1 MQPNILFIT
10 ADQWRGECLSHA
22 GHPMVK
28 TPHLDA
34 LAAEGVSFRKH
45 FANCVP
51 CAPSRASIH
60 TGMYLQN
67 HRSGTNMTPLD
78 RRHTNW
84 ALELRKAGY
93 DPVLLGYTDT
103 VPDPRYHAEND
114 PALMNWEG
122 VLPGIK
128 TILDMNTDP
137 GEWYSY
143 CKAKGYDVPAM
154 KAMLYALREG
164 GPDWEEGADA
174 PKPLS
179 IHKDDNDTAFLFD
192 RTMDYIGHQRTPW
205 AVHLSVMR
213 PHPPWVASEP
223 YNALYDPEDV
233 PGFTRA
239 ATRDDESEQ
248 HPWLAYQ
255 LSRHTYQAPENE
267 KALRR
272 HKAVY
277 YGLMTEV
284 DHHMGRL
291 VQYLKAHDLYD
302 NTLIVFTSDH
312 GEQMGDHWLR
322 GKSGYFDG
330 SYHIPLIVRDPR
342 RTADTT
348 RGTQVTSFTENV
360 DLMPTLLTHAGV
372 ELPVQCDGAALQPF
386 LENGEAPSGWRTEAH
401 WEFDFRDPTN
411 TEVEDT
417 LDLSL
422 HQCVMNIIR
431 DNKWKYVHFAGLPP
445 LLFDLKN
452 DPGEFNNLAN
462 DPANQGVL
470 LEYAQ
475 KMLSWRMTHDE
486 QTLTHYAITRE
497 GLKSRPAPRYPL
509 FAGS

>member
-10 ADQWRGECLSHA
+10 ADQWRGECLGHA

-34 LAAEGVSFRKH
+34 LAADGVSFRKH
-45 FANCVP
+45 FANCAP

-60 TGMYLQN
+60 TGLYLQN

-103 VPDPRYHAEND
+103 VPDPRHHAEGD

-122 VLPGIK
+122 VLPGLK
-128 TILDMNTDP
+128 AILDMNTDP
-137 GEWYSY
+137 GEWYAY
-143 CKAKGYDVPAM
+143 CKAKGYDVPAIRPY
-154 KAMLYALREG
+154 LYALREA
-164 GPDWEEGADA
+164 GPDWEDGAEV

-179 IHKDDNDTAFLFD
+179 IDKDDNDTAFLFD
-192 RTMDYIGHQRTPW
+192 RTIDYIGHQNRPW
-205 AVHLSVMR
+205 AVHLSIMR

-223 YNALYDPEDV
+223 YNALYDPNDV
-233 PGFTRA
+233 PEIARL
-239 ATRDDESEQ
+239 ESAGEEGEQ

-255 LSRHTYQAPENE
+255 LSRKPYRAPENE
-267 KALRR
+267 KAIRR

-291 VQYLKAHDLYD
+291 IQFLKAREEYES
-302 NTLIVFTSDH
+302 TLIIFTSDH

-322 GKSGYFDG
+322 GKCGYFDA
-330 SYHIPLIVRDPR
+330 SYHVPLIVRDPR
-342 RTADTT
+342 PAADGA
-348 RGTQVTSFTENV
+348 RGAQITSFTENV
-360 DLMPTLLTHAGV
+360 DLMPTLLEHAGV
-372 ELPVQCDGAALQPF
+372 EVPVQCDGHALTPF
-386 LENGEAPSGWRTEAH
+386 LETGKAPGHWRREAH
-401 WEFDFRDPTN
+401 WEYDFRDPTN
-411 TEVEDT
+411 TEAEDALGLT
-417 LDLSL
+417 L

-431 DNKWKYVHFAGLPP
+431 DDKFKYVHFAGLPP
-445 LLFDLKN
+445 LLFDLES
-452 DPGEFNNLAN
+452 DPGEYKNLAS
-462 DPANQGVL
+462 DPAHRETL
-470 LEYAQ
+470 LTYAQ

-486 QTLTHYAITRE
+486 QTLTHYAITPE
-497 GLKSRPAPRYPL
+497 GLKARAAPRYPL